1 MEINTLDYIKAIEQ
15 IENGEILEIIFS
27 INNYTHYRL
36 CKLYKETDVL
46 KNGNEL
52 NRICVDPVPDKTES
66 VCFLSNFNQ
75 TYKLFSLGKGKKY
88 TLKQIWDRITILD
101 IIRKT

>member
-15 IENGEILEIIFS
+15 IENGEIFEIIFS

-36 CKLYKETDVL
+36 CKLYRETDVI

-52 NRICVDPVPDKTES
+52 NRICIDPVPDKTES
-66 VCFLSNFNQ
+66 VCFLS
-75 TYKLFSLGKGKKY
+75 KFSLGKGKKY
-88 TLKQIWDRITILD
+88 TLRQIWDRITILD

>member
-15 IENGEILEIIFS
+15 IENGEIFEIIFS
-27 INNYTHYRL
+27 INNYTHYKL
-36 CKLYKETDVL
+36 CKLYRETDVL
-46 KNGNEL
+46 NNGNEL
-52 NRICVDPVPDKTES
+52 NRICIDPVPDKTES
-66 VCFLSNFNQ
+66 VCFLNKYNQ
-75 TYKLFSLGKGKKY
+75 SYKLFSLGRDKKY